1 MSTVTVTGK
10 ISASAGA
17 TGVKGSV
24 DVMLCGYGSRVP
36 RVNGLSLVGR
46 ITVMEIEAAA
56 DGSFTFQV
64 AGNDSISPAG
74 TYYTV
79 TIRDSNGDI
88 AQVNAYRFLNNPPSY
103 DLNTIDP
110 YDPTQP
116 PPPLPPLLVNNWVW
130 ITTNPAVFDGS
141 VYTTF
146 GLTLAGDVTSQPFV
160 NAYPGTLYT
169 FAIIQ
174 DAAGHHNF
182 TWPTNVH
189 NAAPV
194 PQSPNMAL
202 VQTFV
207 ADTGDELYPIGPAT
221 VQYWQ

>member
-1 MSTVTVTGK
+1 MPTVTGK
-10 ISASAGA
+10 ISAAA
-17 TGVKGSV
+17 NNDTVQGSV

-36 RVNGLSLVGR
+36 RVNGQSLVGQLTTQT
-46 ITVMEIEAAA
+46 IKANASGI
-56 DGSFTFQV
+56 FTFV
-64 AGNDSISPAG
+64 CAGNDSISPAG

-88 AQVNAYRFLNNPPSY
+88 AQVNAYRFLNNPPTY

-116 PPPLPPLLVNNWVW
+116 PPPLPPLLVNNWLWVPW
-130 ITTNPAVFDGS
+130 DQPPAFDGS

-146 GLTLAGDVTSQPFV
+146 GVVLAGDCASTFT
-160 NAYPGTLYT
+160 NGYPGTLYT

-174 DAAGHHNF
+174 DGVGHHNF

-189 NAAPV
+189 NAGTIPKT
-194 PQSPNMAL
+194 PNTAL

-221 VQYWQ
+221 VQHWQ